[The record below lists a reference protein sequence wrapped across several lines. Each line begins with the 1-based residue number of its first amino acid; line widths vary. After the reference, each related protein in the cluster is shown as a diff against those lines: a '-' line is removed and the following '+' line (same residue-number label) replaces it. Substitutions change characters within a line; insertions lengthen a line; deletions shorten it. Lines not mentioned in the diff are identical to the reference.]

1 MRKNPIEKSA
11 EMRMT
16 DFVEKEHNI
25 CELVKQMFNLF
36 YFFFQNPYLLTF
48 RKIPIKRVLFEYFY
62 NKIPLLCV

>member
-36 YFFFQNPYLLTF
+36 YFFFSISFKSAMQTETTVRCNF
-48 RKIPIKRVLFEYFY
+48 SPIRFTRV
-62 NKIPLLCV
+62 